1 MKNDGGH
8 SMKLTLEGIKNRE
21 AWEKAGIRLPGYDGY
36 TLELVIYSVSSSAES
51 QMDFWKKARWTEV
64 SPV

>member
-21 AWEKAGIRLPGYDGY
+21 AWEKQGSDCRD
-36 TLELVIYSVSSSAES
+36 
-51 QMDFWKKARWTEV
+51 MM
-64 SPV
+64 